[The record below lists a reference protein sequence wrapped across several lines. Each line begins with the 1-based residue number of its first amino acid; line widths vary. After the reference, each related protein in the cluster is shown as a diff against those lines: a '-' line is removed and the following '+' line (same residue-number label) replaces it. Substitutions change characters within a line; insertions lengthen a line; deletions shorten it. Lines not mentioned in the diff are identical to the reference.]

1 MIVLKTSATAQT
13 ISVIPRRYENVF
25 KMSVRDDSTNV
36 TVEYDVNSATISGN
50 YYTFNNVFSPVLVEG
65 HFYDLEL
72 FASYDYWN
80 TNYSLWQNYD
90 VFWQEDAGFKGIIYK
105 DRIFCTDQD
114 IEQFENDYY
123 QLNEGQYTPSTSG
136 NNDYIVTL

>member
-50 YYTFNNVFSPVLVEG
+50 YYTFDNVFSPE
-65 HFYDLEL
+65 
-72 FASYDYWN
+72 S
-80 TNYSLWQNYD
+80 
-90 VFWQEDAGFKGIIYK
+90 
-105 DRIFCTDQD
+105 
-114 IEQFENDYY
+114 
-123 QLNEGQYTPSTSG
+123 TP
-136 NNDYIVTL
+136 